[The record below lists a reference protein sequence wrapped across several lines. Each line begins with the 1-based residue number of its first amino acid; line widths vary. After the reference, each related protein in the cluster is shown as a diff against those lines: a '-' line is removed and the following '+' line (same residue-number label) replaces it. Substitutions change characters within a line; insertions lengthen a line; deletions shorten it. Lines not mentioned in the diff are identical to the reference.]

1 MHWQPR
7 PDGRYSLAIP
17 AVADARC
24 GVDFSLTEAWRYGI
38 ALVKPAAE
46 TAIFGSQQRLQVLE
60 KQRNKL
66 SQYEQDHSHSLL
78 KPCLMWNGS
87 TLFEDL
93 WVSSRLFFP
102 WVSYIFRVFSFL
114 MMFVCWWNHKSSPAS
129 STVRRSSGTSA
140 ESLWRSQGGSQMVVP
155 MVVHNMMTY
164 VYIICAVCMKWVE
177 YYIYIYIISICYIYI
192 YTYIYIYVSSQIHI
206 CMHYMI
212 LYVM

>member
-1 MHWQPR
+1 MCSDFAFICFLLFGWFWLIQCSYDSYRNAAAMHWQPR

-24 GVDFSLTEAWRYGI
+24 GVDFSLTEAWRHGI
-38 ALVKPAAE
+38 ALVKQAVE

-66 SQYEQDHSHSLL
+66 SQHEQDHSHSLL
-78 KPCLMWNGS
+78 KPCWMWNGS

-93 WVSSRLFFP
+93 WVSSRLFVP
-102 WVSYIFRVFSFL
+102 WVSYIFLGFSFL
-114 MMFVCWWNHKSSPAS
+114 MMFVCWWSHKSSPAS

-164 VYIICAVCMKWVE
+164 
-177 YYIYIYIISICYIYI
+177 IYI
-192 YTYIYIYVSSQIHI
+192 
-206 CMHYMI
+206 
-212 LYVM
+212 